1 MKKRILSAIVMLAI
15 TIPVLIIG
23 KIPFEIF
30 ALILSVMSVYEW
42 NKVYKT
48 KKEIPVFIRIL
59 TYLLVPIIIFLN
71 VNYNDVPY
79 LLNGN
84 YLLIVLLALT
94 LPIIFVH
101 DNKKYN
107 IEDATYTII
116 GTLIIIIAFI
126 GFISVRNTGLAYLI
140 YLALVTVMT
149 DTFALVTG
157 MLIGKHK
164 LCKTISP
171 KKTIEGFIGGL
182 IIGTAVPV
190 LMYIYI
196 IDSNIALYI
205 LIPITM
211 LLSIIGQLGDLFFSS
226 VKRQYDVKDYS
237 NLIPGHGGILDRLD
251 SLIFVVITY
260 ILIIGLL

>member
-1 MKKRILSAIVMLAI
+1 MKKRIISAIIMLAI
-15 TIPVLIIG
+15 TIPVLIVG

-30 ALILSVMSVYEW
+30 ALILSVISIYEW
-42 NKVYKT
+42 HKVYKT
-48 KKEIPVFIRIL
+48 KKQIPLFIRIIS
-59 TYLLVPIIIFLN
+59 YLLVPTIIYLN
-71 VNYNDVPY
+71 IHYNDIQY

-84 YLLIVLLALT
+84 YLLIVLLMLT
-94 LPIIFVH
+94 LPIIFIH

-107 IEDATYTII
+107 IEDASYTII
-116 GTLIIIIAFI
+116 GTLIISVAFI
-126 GFISVRNTGLAYLI
+126 GFITVRNTGLAYLI
-140 YLALVTVMT
+140 YLALITVMT

-182 IIGTAVPV
+182 VMGTVIPV
-190 LMYIYI
+190 LMYLYI
-196 IDSNIALYI
+196 IDSNATLYI
-205 LIPITM
+205 LIPITI
-211 LLSIIGQLGDLFFSS
+211 LLSVIGQLGDLLFSS
-226 VKRQYDVKDYS
+226 IKRQYDVKDYS

-251 SLIFVVITY
+251 SLILVVMTY